1 MRQFTAICW
10 QYTWQYLAS
19 FVAASGACMA
29 VLGSYRLTFASM
41 NLQAPERIENYIA
54 GGLQA
59 PLNGQYVDNVNPAT
73 GAVYGQIP
81 DSDGSDI
88 EEAVGA
94 AKAAFPSWSTTP
106 AEERFKVLNRIAEL
120 IDQNLDALALA
131 ESNDNG
137 KPLWLSKKVDIPR
150 ASSNFRF
157 FATGIMHMST
167 ESHSMED
174 KAINYTL
181 RQPIGVVGCI
191 SPWNLPLYLFTW
203 KIAPALAAGNCV
215 IAKPSE
221 VTPMTGYL
229 LSLICQE
236 AGLPAGVLNI
246 VHGGGSKCGAAIVAH
261 PEIKAIS
268 FTGSTRAGKDIAA
281 TAAPMFKKL
290 SLELGGKNPNIIFAD
305 CDWDK
310 MMRTTL
316 QSSFANQGQICLCG
330 SRVLVE
336 ESVYE
341 KFKEEFVARAKKLT
355 VGDPLDEN
363 SRQGAVVSKVHFDKV
378 MSCIELAKQEGGTL
392 LLGGNAVQPEGRC
405 KDGYFI
411 EPTIFEGLGAAC
423 RTNMEEIFGPVVT
436 LQSFKTEEEALM
448 LANTSDYGLSATIW
462 TQDVTRANRVAAKV
476 HSGII
481 WVNCWLLRDLRTPFG
496 GFKNSGVGRE
506 GGWDALRFFTEP
518 KNVCIEL

>member
-1 MRQFTAICW
+1 
-10 QYTWQYLAS
+10 
-19 FVAASGACMA
+19 
-29 VLGSYRLTFASM
+29 M
-41 NLQAPERIENYIA
+41 NLQAPSQISNYL
-54 GGLQA
+54 GGSFRA
-59 PLNGQYVDNVNPAT
+59 PINGKYMDNINPAT
-73 GAVYGQIP
+73 GEVYSQTP
-81 DSDGSDI
+81 DSDSADVDY
-88 EEAVGA
+88 AVGA
-94 AKAAFPSWSTTP
+94 AKAAFEGWSTMP
-106 AEERFKVLNRIAEL
+106 AEERFKILNRIAEL
-120 IDQNLDALALA
+120 IEQNLDALALA
-131 ESNDNG
+131 ETNDNG
-137 KPLWLSKKVDIPR
+137 KPLWLSKRVDIPR

-157 FATGIMHMST
+157 FATGLMHMST
-167 ESHSMED
+167 ESHNMED

-215 IAKPSE
+215 VAKPSE

-229 LSLICQE
+229 LSVICKE
-236 AGLPAGVLNI
+236 AGLPDGVLNI
-246 VHGGGSKCGAAIVAH
+246 VHGNGPHCGSAIVAH
-261 PEIKAIS
+261 PDIKAIS

-310 MMRTTL
+310 MMRTTV
-316 QSSFANQGQICLCG
+316 QSSFSNQGQICLCG
-330 SRVLVE
+330 SRILVE
-336 ESVYE
+336 ESIYE
-341 KFKEEFVARAKKLT
+341 KFRDEFIARARKLT
-355 VGDPLDEN
+355 VGDPMEES
-363 SRQGAVVSKVHFDKV
+363 SRQGAVVSKMHFDKV
-378 MSCIELAKQEGGTL
+378 MGCIQLAKDEGGTL
-392 LLGGNAVQPEGRC
+392 LLGGNAVKLQGRC
-405 KDGYFI
+405 ANGYFI
-411 EPTIFEGLGAAC
+411 EPTIIEGLGAQC

-462 TQDVTRANRVAAKV
+462 TQDVSRAHRVAGKV

-496 GFKNSGVGRE
+496 GFKSSGVGRE
-506 GGWDALRFFTEP
+506 GGWEALRFFTDP

>member
-1 MRQFTAICW
+1 MNLHAPEHIAN
-10 QYTWQYLAS
+10 YIA
-19 FVAASGACMA
+19 G
-29 VLGSYRLTFASM
+29 
-41 NLQAPERIENYIA
+41 NLQAPINGKYI
-54 GGLQA
+54 
-59 PLNGQYVDNVNPAT
+59 DNVNPAT
-73 GAVYGQIP
+73 GKVYSHTP
-81 DSDGSDI
+81 DSDIKDV

-106 AEERFKVLNRIAEL
+106 AEERFRILNRIAQL
-120 IDQNLDALALA
+120 IDDNLDALALA
-131 ESNDNG
+131 ETNDNG
-137 KPLWLSKKVDIPR
+137 KPLWLSKLVDIPR

-157 FATGIMHMST
+157 FATGIMHFST
-167 ESHSMED
+167 ESHHMED
-174 KAINYTL
+174 KAINYTV

-215 IAKPSE
+215 VSKPSE

-229 LSLICQE
+229 LSIICQK

-246 VHGGGSKCGAAIVAH
+246 LHGTGPGCGSAIVSH
-261 PEIKAIS
+261 PDIKAIS
-268 FTGSTRAGKDIAA
+268 FTGSTRAGRDIASI
-281 TAAPMFKKL
+281 AAPMFKKV

-310 MMRTTL
+310 MMRVTL
-316 QSSFANQGQICLCG
+316 QSSFSNQGQICLCG
-330 SRVLVE
+330 SRILVE
-336 ESVYE
+336 ESIYE
-341 KFKEEFVARAKKLT
+341 KFKTEFVARARKLT
-355 VGDPLDEN
+355 IGDPLEDS
-363 SRQGAVVSKVHFDKV
+363 SRQGAVVSKMHYDKV
-378 MSCIELAKQEGGTL
+378 LSCIALAKEEGGTI
-392 LLGGNAVQPEGRC
+392 LLGGNRVKLTGRC
-405 KDGYFI
+405 EDGLFV
-411 EPTIFEGLGAAC
+411 EPTIIEGLGPHC

-436 LQSFKTEEEALM
+436 LQSFKTEDEALQ

-462 TQDVTRANRVAAKV
+462 TQDVSRANRVAMKV

-496 GFKNSGVGRE
+496 GFKSSGVGRE

>member
-1 MRQFTAICW
+1 
-10 QYTWQYLAS
+10 
-19 FVAASGACMA
+19 
-29 VLGSYRLTFASM
+29 M
-41 NLQAPERIENYIA
+41 NLQAPDRIANYI
-54 GGLQA
+54 GGSLQA
-59 PLNGQYVDNVNPAT
+59 PINGRYMDNVNPAT
-73 GAVYGQIP
+73 GQVHSQTP
-81 DSDGSDI
+81 DSGPEDI

-94 AKAAFPSWSTTP
+94 AKAAFAGWSTTP

-120 IDQNLDALALA
+120 IDKNLDALALA
-131 ESNDNG
+131 ETNDNG

-157 FATGIMHMST
+157 FATALMHVST

-229 LSLICQE
+229 LSIICKE

-246 VHGGGSKCGAAIVAH
+246 VHGGGPNCGAAIVAH

-281 TAAPMFKKL
+281 TAAPMFKKI

-330 SRVLVE
+330 SRILVE
-336 ESVYE
+336 ESIYE
-341 KFKEEFVARAKKLT
+341 KFKAEFVARAAKMT
-355 VGDPLDEN
+355 VGDPLEEN
-363 SRQGAVVSKVHFDKV
+363 SRQGAVVSKMHFDKV
-378 MSCIELAKQEGGTL
+378 MGCIDLASQEGGKV
-392 LLGGNAVQPEGRC
+392 LLGGNAVKLSGRC
-405 KDGYFI
+405 ENGYFI
-411 EPTIFEGLGAAC
+411 EPTIIEGLGPEC

-436 LQSFKTEEEALM
+436 IQSFKTEDEALQ
-448 LANTSDYGLSATIW
+448 LANTSDYGLAATIW
-462 TQDVTRANRVAAKV
+462 TQDVSRANRVAQKV

-496 GFKNSGVGRE
+496 GFKSSGVGRE
-506 GGWDALRFFTEP
+506 GGWDAMRFFTEP